1 MWSKSYSK
9 KVKGVKASQVWKVW
23 SNVDEWHTWQKD
35 TDYAKL
41 DGPFQAGSTF
51 TLKPK
56 GGPKVRIEIVEAHE
70 NQGFVDLTR
79 FPLARMYG
87 SHQFVEKNG
96 ELEMTTTM
104 SVEGPLAFLWRKI
117 VAEDVANG
125 LEAQTEWL
133 IQKAANAK

>member
-1 MWSKSYSK
+1 
-9 KVKGVKASQVWKVW
+9 
-23 SNVDEWHTWQKD
+23 
-35 TDYAKL
+35 
-41 DGPFQAGSTF
+41 
-51 TLKPK
+51 
-56 GGPKVRIEIVEAHE
+56 
-70 NQGFVDLTR
+70 
-79 FPLARMYG
+79 MYG